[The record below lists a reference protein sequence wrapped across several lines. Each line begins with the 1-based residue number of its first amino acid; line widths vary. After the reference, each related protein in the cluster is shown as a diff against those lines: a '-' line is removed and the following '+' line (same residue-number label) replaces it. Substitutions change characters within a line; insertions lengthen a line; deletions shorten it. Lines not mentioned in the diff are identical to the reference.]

1 MAEAEGLAASTLP
14 PSLFRGTSMGQKEAN
29 LTSLGTWTWM
39 LATVNMK
46 TFQKNTFKHLYEVQ
60 PVISRTPVHTE
71 NLPINNGDGQSYGLV
86 LYETSICSGGRLRA
100 DAQDTAQ
107 VFLNETSIGILGDH
121 TPNLSIPKIK
131 K

>member
-1 MAEAEGLAASTLP
+1 MTRALGRRFPGFQSPGSCLR
-14 PSLFRGTSMGQKEAN
+14 PS
-29 LTSLGTWTWM
+29 
-39 LATVNMK
+39 
-46 TFQKNTFKHLYEVQ
+46 Q

-107 VFLNETSIGILGDH
+107 VEVSR
-121 TPNLSIPKIK
+121 LSVEVSRTFSLICY
-131 K
+131 